1 MKRRIPALLLT
12 LCLVLALLPGMAL
25 ADEEAVAQVGEE
37 TYTTLQEAFEKAPD
51 KGVITLLRD
60 ITLEN
65 SSIMDGTNKAFVQL
79 TEDKELTLEL
89 NGKTL
94 TLNKIGQM
102 YDTNG
107 GIEVK
112 AGTLTIQDSAGG
124 GKIAGTSRW
133 GGAPLLYSNSSTIIL
148 KSGTLSMTTEVFS
161 THPGCNNCV
170 VSVATNG
177 RFIMNGGAI
186 TAQDAD
192 DADGNNYCSGGVY
205 VFAGSAELNGGAIS
219 VQGGQAQALLTQ
231 HKDAS
236 VALNGTDLTSETY
249 GLINYGGTVT
259 MTAGDIQA
267 QGIGVYLYSYAG
279 AAEMT
284 ITGGSVYAPN
294 DPLYVTATGTE
305 KLLVSGGAYSHSV
318 NGAYLDEKF
327 NAELKSDGDT
337 DTPYSYYTSVEAA
350 LAAAHPGDEVE
361 ALDLS
366 EAIETV
372 TVTFDYND
380 GTDPVEMTLKK
391 GDSFTLPE
399 VSDRAGYYF
408 RGWYAGDHRWYP
420 GGKEVTVEADTT
432 FTAQWGKYVPSTT
445 VDTYPVSVA
454 PTEHG
459 TVSVTP
465 NRAAEDAAVTVTV
478 TPDGG
483 YALETITVTSGG
495 KRVPVSGSGSS
506 YTFTMPA
513 GSVTV
518 QAVFRQVSKLP
529 FVDVDSGDW
538 FYDAVVYA
546 YEHGLMEGVSAT
558 RFAPDRVLTRAMVAQ
573 VLYNL
578 EGAKPGAPAVFD
590 DVADTAWYADA
601 VNWAAANDLVEGF
614 GKGKFRPDDSVTREQ
629 LAAILFRYETFKGHD
644 VSARGS
650 LSAFPDGGD
659 VAAWAQ
665 EAVAWAVGADVLRG
679 TASGLSPKGTAT
691 RAQLAQ
697 LLLNLEA

>member
-1 MKRRIPALLLT
+1 MKRRILPLLLT

-25 ADEEAVAQVGEE
+25 ADEAYEARVGN
-37 TYTTLQEAFEKAPD
+37 TYYEDVMDALKEAPD
-51 KGVITLLRD
+51 GSTIILLKNV
-60 ITLEN
+60 TKEGPG
-65 SSIMDGTNKAFVQL
+65 SYMDGTNKSFVQL
-79 TEDKELTLEL
+79 TENKDLTLEL
-89 NGKTL
+89 NGRTL
-94 TLNKIGQM
+94 TLKKIGQM

-112 AGTLTIQDSAGG
+112 AGSLTIQDSVGG
-124 GKIAGTSRW
+124 GEITGTSRW

-177 RFIMNGGAI
+177 RLIMNGGAI
-186 TAQDAD
+186 TTQDAD

-205 VFAGSAELNGGAIS
+205 VFAGSAELNGGTIS

-231 HKDAS
+231 HENAS

-249 GLINYGGTVT
+249 GLVNYGGTVT
-259 MTAGDIQA
+259 MRAGDIQA
-267 QGIGVYLYSYAG
+267 QVIGVYLYSHAG

-284 ITGGSVYAPN
+284 ITGGTVYAP
-294 DPLYVTATGTE
+294 DDSLYVTETG
-305 KLLVSGGAYSHSV
+305 KLLVSGGSYSHSV

-350 LAAAHPGDEVE
+350 LAAAQPGDEVK

-366 EAIETV
+366 ADTETV

-380 GTDPVEMTLKK
+380 GTDPVEMTLEK
-391 GDSFTLPE
+391 GTSFTLPE
-399 VSDRAGYYF
+399 GSDRAGYYF

-432 FTAQWGKYVPSTT
+432 FTAQWGKYVSSPT
-445 VDTYPVSVA
+445 VDTYPVFVA

-459 TVSVTP
+459 TISVTP

-478 TPDGG
+478 TPDEG
-483 YALETITVTSGG
+483 YALETITVISGG
-495 KRVPVSGSGSS
+495 KTVPVSGSGSR

-518 QAVFRQVSKLP
+518 QATFRQVSKLP

-546 YEHGLMEGVSAT
+546 YENGLMEGVSAT

-578 EGAKPGAPAVFD
+578 EGAKPGTPAVFD
-590 DVADTAWYADA
+590 DVAATAWYADA
-601 VNWAAANDLVEGF
+601 VNWAAANELVEGF

-629 LAAILFRYETFKGHD
+629 LAAILFRYEAFKGHD

-659 VAAWAQ
+659 VAAWAE
-665 EAVAWAVGADVLRG
+665 EAVTWAVGADVLQG
-679 TASGLSPKGTAT
+679 TASGLAPKGTAT